1 MRVYLT
7 GGVAIEH
14 EEKLVEE
21 RELAGRQGRLAFAF
35 LASERHRPIAKDELV
50 SVVWPDTP
58 PREIETALSAILSKL
73 RTAFR
78 KVSPAATVEAFTTKS
93 TAADVWIDLEH
104 AAIDRRGGRRTA
116 GRQDLRRGVT
126 RSADVIA
133 RRPFLAGEEAPGSR
147 R

>member
-35 LASERHRPIAKDELV
+35 LASERHRPITKDELV
-50 SVVWPDTP
+50 AVVWPDTP

-78 KVSPAATVEAFTTKS
+78 KVIARG
-93 TAADVWIDLEH
+93 
-104 AAIDRRGGRRTA
+104 DRRGAIGHDPASTA
-116 GRQDLRRGVT
+116 GRRLD
-126 RSADVIA
+126 
-133 RRPFLAGEEAPGSR
+133 
-147 R
+147 